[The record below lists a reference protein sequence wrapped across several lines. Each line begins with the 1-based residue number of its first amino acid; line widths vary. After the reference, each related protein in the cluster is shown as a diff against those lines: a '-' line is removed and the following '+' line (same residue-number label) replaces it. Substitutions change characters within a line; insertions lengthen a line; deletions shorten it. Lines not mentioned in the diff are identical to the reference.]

1 MFNGL
6 YAVLYRELTIYRK
19 RALKQFFSSSLSP
32 LLFLIAFGWGFGR
45 DVTVGGLSYISFLIP
60 GLITMNSLNQ
70 SFAISAE
77 INISRFYFHTF
88 DEYLIAPVPH
98 ASIVIGE
105 AMFGVF
111 RGLLATIIIF
121 VYAYIFNVTLSFN
134 PIFIAAICLHTFIF
148 SFLAVTT
155 SMVVKD
161 HSGQALVNNFVI
173 TPMIFLCGTFYPIDK
188 LPYAFKMLVS
198 LFPLTYSTKVIRAT
212 LTGGEV
218 NFIYVGLMVFYCIMF
233 FLTSLWA
240 LRSVEA

>member
-1 MFNGL
+1 ML
-6 YAVLYRELTIYRK
+6 
-19 RALKQFFSSSLSP
+19 SSSLSP

-45 DVTVGGLSYISFLIP
+45 DVMVGGISYISFLIP

-88 DEYLIAPVPH
+88 DEYLIAPVSH
-98 ASIVIGE
+98 AGIVIGE
-105 AMFGVF
+105 AAFGVF
-111 RGLLATIIIF
+111 RGILATLVIF
-121 VYAYIFNVTLSFN
+121 IYAYIFDVSLSYN
-134 PIFIAAICLHTFIF
+134 PFFLVAIVLHTFIF
-148 SFLAVTT
+148 SALAVTT

-188 LPYAFKMLVS
+188 LPYAFKLLVS
-198 LFPLTYSTKVIRAT
+198 VFPLTYSTKVIRAT
-212 LTGGEV
+212 LTGDEV
-218 NFIYVGLMVFYCIMF
+218 SLTYVALMMFYCIMF

-240 LRSVEA
+240 LRKVEA

>member
-6 YAVLYRELTIYRK
+6 YAVLYRELSIYRK
-19 RALKQFFSSSLSP
+19 RAVKQILSSSLSP
-32 LLFLIAFGWGFGR
+32 LLFLIAFGWGFGSG
-45 DVTVGGLSYISFLIP
+45 VTVGGLPYISFLIP

-88 DEYLIAPVPH
+88 DEYLIAPVSH
-98 ASIVIGE
+98 AGIVIGE

-111 RGLLATIIIF
+111 RGLLATMIIF
-121 VYAYIFNVTLSFN
+121 VYALIFHVTLSFN
-134 PIFIAAICLHTFIF
+134 PLFPAAILLHTFSF
-148 SFLAVTT
+148 SLLAVTT
-155 SMVVKD
+155 SMIVKD

-188 LPYAFKMLVS
+188 LPYAFKLLVYV
-198 LFPLTYSTKVIRAT
+198 FPLTYSTKVIRAA
-212 LTGGEV
+212 LTGGDV
-218 NFIYVGLMVFYCIMF
+218 SIIYAGLMMFYCIIF

>member
-6 YAVLYRELTIYRK
+6 HAVLYRELSIYRT
-19 RALKQFFSSSLSP
+19 RALKQMLSSSLSP

-88 DEYLIAPVPH
+88 DEYLIAPVSY
-98 ASIVIGE
+98 ASIAIGE

-111 RGLLATIIIF
+111 RGLLAAIIIF
-121 VYAYIFNVTLSFN
+121 VYAFIFHVTLSFN
-134 PIFIAAICLHTFIF
+134 PIFFVAILLHTFIF

-161 HSGQALVNNFVI
+161 HSGQALVNNFAI

-188 LPYAFKMLVS
+188 LPYAFKLLVYV
-198 LFPLTYSTKVIRAT
+198 FPLTYSTKVIRAS

-218 NFIYVGLMVFYCIMF
+218 SFIYVGLMVFYCIMF

>member
-1 MFNGL
+1 MFNGI
-6 YAVLYRELTIYRK
+6 YAVLYRELSIYRK
-19 RALKQFFSSSLSP
+19 RAIKQILSSSLSP
-32 LLFLIAFGWGFGR
+32 LLFLIAFGWGFGSG
-45 DVTVGGLSYISFLIP
+45 VTVGGLPYISFLIP

-88 DEYLIAPVPH
+88 DEYLIAPVSH
-98 ASIVIGE
+98 AGIVVGE
-105 AMFGVF
+105 ALFGVF
-111 RGLLATIIIF
+111 RGLLAAVIIF
-121 VYAYIFNVTLSFN
+121 IYALIFKVTLFFN
-134 PIFIAAICLHTFIF
+134 PIFLIAIVLHTFIF
-148 SFLAVTT
+148 SLLAVTT
-155 SMVVKD
+155 SMIVKD

-188 LPYAFKMLVS
+188 LPYAFKLLVYV
-198 LFPLTYSTKVIRAT
+198 FPLTYSTKVIRAA

-218 NFIYVGLMVFYCIMF
+218 NILYVGLMAFYCIMF

>member
-1 MFNGL
+1 MFNGMC
-6 YAVLYRELTIYRK
+6 AVLYRELTIYRK
-19 RALKQFFSSSLSP
+19 RALKQILSSSLSP
-32 LLFLIAFGWGFGR
+32 LLFLIAFGWGFGSG
-45 DVTVGGLSYISFLIP
+45 VTVGGLSYISFLIP

-88 DEYLIAPVPH
+88 DEYLIAPVSLVGI
-98 ASIVIGE
+98 AVGE
-105 AMFGVF
+105 ASFGVF
-111 RGLLATIIIF
+111 RGLLATMIIF
-121 VYAYIFNVTLSFN
+121 IYAFLFNVPLSFN
-134 PIFIAAICLHTFIF
+134 PLFILAILLHTFIF

-155 SMVVKD
+155 SMIVKD

-188 LPYAFKMLVS
+188 LPHAFKLLVYA
-198 LFPLTYSTKVIRAT
+198 FPLTYSTKVIRAA
-212 LTGGEV
+212 LTGGQV
-218 NFIYVGLMVFYCIMF
+218 SFIYVGLMVFYCIIF